1 MLRDGKLRRLGKTR
15 TEEGK
20 KMSENP
26 KVDRRDILRAGAG
39 AVVGSA
45 AVALLGPLPEAQAQ
59 ARAYRWDV
67 VHNIG
72 TTVSAGG
79 IASARAQDGSKI
91 TLTGFGTFVN
101 SGSGGPNGSATGG
114 GTWQTFSPG
123 GGLTGSGSYSATR
136 LISFVVAPGIFNP
149 ALTDAIG
156 NPADFRPGLAV
167 LLIAYSDGSE
177 GTLVISCNGGFAPA
191 SIFEG
196 ITATKGYVDYWNREA
211 PVGGVD
217 ADRTIFH
224 VI

>member
-1 MLRDGKLRRLGKTR
+1 MPRNGKLQMLGKTL
-15 TEEGK
+15 TVEGK

-45 AVALLGPLPEAQAQ
+45 ALVLAGRLPDAQAQ
-59 ARAYRWDV
+59 AQHIRWDV
-67 VHNIG
+67 VHHIG

-123 GGLTGSGSYSATR
+123 GALTGSGSYSATR
-136 LISFVVAPGIFNP
+136 LVQFAVAPGSP
-149 ALTDAIG
+149 VGLTDTIG
-156 NPADFRPGLAV
+156 NLADARAGLVV

-177 GTLVISCNGGFAPA
+177 GVLVVSCTGAGAAPPTV
-191 SIFEG
+191 FEG